1 MKKIVTLCLTAGML
15 LGVATGASAIDFK
28 AKGQWVMGFGMLDTY
43 YQGHNGSDTFAAMQR
58 IRLQIDAVASET
70 LSGTVSFEMGD
81 TTWGNVGSGG
91 ALGADG
97 RIVELRNAYIDWY
110 VPNTE
115 LSIRMGIQP
124 LTMPNVAGGSAIL
137 DDMVAGVVA
146 SYRIN
151 DMASIGFAW
160 ARPYN
165 DNWVSEDDD
174 NPSNYLD
181 NLDLFTVFVPL
192 KGDGWKI
199 TPWALGGM
207 IGRNVP
213 LSVGGAS
220 AGYATAGIVPSFVGK
235 GATFANGV
243 GLGDAVYDAV
253 EDSGYAT
260 ALFFGLPMGFTFGG
274 GWNIELDLNYG
285 SITGLGD
292 AKDVTFANGGHLH
305 TTDISLDRRGWLA
318 KALVEYKMDW
328 GTPGLFGWYGSGDDG
343 DIDNGSEMMPYF
355 SAVGNF
361 TSFMGDGNEL
371 GYSYWTGGDNNGYDQ
386 MLSYSGTWG
395 VGLHIKDMSF
405 IEDLSHTFRVA
416 YWRGTNDPDMAKY
429 VGNAFS
435 NVGGNGTIYL
445 TTNDYMLEFNL
456 DTTYEIYE
464 NLDAIVQL
472 GYIINGVDGETW
484 DKYDGDHD
492 KRDGYKAGI
501 FFNYSF

>member
-28 AKGQWVMGFGMLDTY
+28 AKGQWIMGFGMLDTY
-43 YQGHNGSDTFAAMQR
+43 YQGQNGSDTFAAMQR

-91 ALGADG
+91 ALGAD
-97 RIVELRNAYIDWY
+97 RTIVELRNAYIDWY
-110 VPNTE
+110 WPNTE
-115 LSIRMGIQP
+115 LSFRMGIQP

-146 SYRIN
+146 SYRFN
-151 DMASIGFAW
+151 DMASLGVAW
-160 ARPYN
+160 VRPYN

-181 NLDLFTVFVPL
+181 NADLFTVFVPL

-199 TPWALGGM
+199 TPWVLGGM
-207 IGRNVP
+207 IGQNVP
-213 LSVGGAS
+213 LSIGGAS
-220 AGYATAGIVPSFVGK
+220 AGYVAAGLMPAPVVRGNVGTSM
-235 GATFANGV
+235 GAIGS
-243 GLGDAVYDAV
+243 GLDDT
-253 EDSGYAT
+253 GYAT
-260 ALFFGLPMGFTFGG
+260 ALFFGLPMGFNFGG

-285 SITGLGD
+285 QVTGYGE
-292 AKDVTFANGGHLH
+292 AKDVVFGNAARSDRTRTSDLSF
-305 TTDISLDRRGWLA
+305 DRRGWLA

-343 DIDNGSEMMPYF
+343 DVNNGSEMMPYF

-361 TSFMGDGNEL
+361 TSFMGDGNEV

-386 MLSYSGTWG
+386 MLSYTGTWG
-395 VGLHIKDMSF
+395 IGLHIKDMSF
-405 IEDLSHTFRVA
+405 VEDLSHTFRVA
-416 YWRGTNDPDMAKY
+416 YWRGTNNPDMAKY
-429 VGNAFS
+429 VGDAFN

-445 TTNDYMLEFNL
+445 TTNDYLLEFNL
-456 DTTYEIYE
+456 DTTYQMYE
-464 NLDAIVQL
+464 NLDVIVQL
-472 GYIINGVDGETW
+472 GYIVNGVDGETW
-484 DKYDGDHD
+484 DKFDGQGV
-492 KRDGYKAGI
+492 KRDGYKAGV